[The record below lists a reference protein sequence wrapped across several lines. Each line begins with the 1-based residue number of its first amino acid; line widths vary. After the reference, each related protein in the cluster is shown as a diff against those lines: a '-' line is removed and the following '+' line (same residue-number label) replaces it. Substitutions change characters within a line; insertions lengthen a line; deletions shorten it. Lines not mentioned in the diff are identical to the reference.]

1 MLLTCKRQMEGRV
14 LRGKHCTII
23 IIIIGIMLTQGNHLR
38 SSFSSSFSQHGSSA
52 YRTYKGLILG
62 YLNISYASFG
72 GLNSLRSAL
81 AFFVWSTVSTLGNLR
96 TASFRGTDAT
106 TRLLMLTNSVGLE
119 KHRQRGAAMKMAM
132 RCSVSS
138 STC

>member
-1 MLLTCKRQMEGRV
+1 MEN
-14 LRGKHCTII
+14 IAP
-23 IIIIGIMLTQGNHLR
+23 
-38 SSFSSSFSQHGSSA
+38 SSSSSSVSCSHRGIICDPHSRPPLVNMEA
-52 YRTYKGLILG
+52 PRIVHTRDLYWG

-96 TASFRGTDAT
+96 TTSFLGTDAT

-119 KHRQRGAAMKMAM
+119 KHRQRDAAMKMAM